1 MGLDDERRAFEMLC
15 FNPYSL
21 PAEFDWEL
29 AALGYYSK
37 SQKERSDLALTA
49 FDKEHPYES
58 SSELLAFKELEFLGI
73 YSPNDFYSPSKA
85 KRGFYTARLKQ
96 HRSISAG
103 NRGPSKATKTAS
115 RSRRPRY
122 QGFGK

>member
-21 PAEFDWEL
+21 PTEFDCEL

-37 SQKERSDLALTA
+37 SQKERSDSALTA

-58 SSELLAFKELEFLGI
+58 SSELQAFKELEFLGI

-85 KRGFYTARLKQ
+85 KRGYYAKTLKSIFDRRGITPETAKQ
-96 HRSISAG
+96 TRTYKKRIRRHRQVG
-103 NRGPSKATKTAS
+103 
-115 RSRRPRY
+115 
-122 QGFGK
+122 